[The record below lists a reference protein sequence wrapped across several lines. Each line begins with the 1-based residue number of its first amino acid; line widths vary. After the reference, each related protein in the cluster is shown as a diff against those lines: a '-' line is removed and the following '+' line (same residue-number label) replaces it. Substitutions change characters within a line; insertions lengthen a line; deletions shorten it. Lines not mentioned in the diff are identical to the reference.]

1 MSEIAAC
8 TLIQEEPDR
17 KTERYMMMFKDYP
30 DVVSVDILQEM
41 LGICRKNAYLLV
53 KQNKI
58 HSARVGRS
66 YKIPKLCVVEYL
78 IDQNRQLGGM
88 RLSNSLAPSLQNTPE
103 SSKLMMP
110 KQRTFGYKERSVSMI
125 NVAGHL
131 REQNGTYQMVLS
143 WKDANGKRRTK
154 SISTGLPV
162 KGNKKR
168 AESLLRKTQK
178 EFNPETMQQVSDLPV
193 SEYLNRWLRESVMNL
208 PPETY
213 GRYAYD
219 LGRVVVPYFE
229 KKRLSLKALSP
240 RDLETFF
247 RYERQQEEASVQ
259 QLLDWHKELTDALQY
274 AVANNWLKVSPIKE
288 VDPCLDNS
296 PVLFTDFITD
306 WLKMMKSRVEITTY
320 ASYER
325 AIIHKIVPYFEP
337 LHYTLQDMEQHP
349 KYIQDFYQH
358 ELDRGLTANT
368 VIHYHAN
375 IRKCLQYAFQI
386 GMIRSNPADRVERP
400 RKEKFKSEIYS
411 GEELEQL
418 FKVIQGDPSEF
429 GVIMAAFYGLR
440 RSEIVGLKWDAIDF
454 ENKKISIQHTVVTAK
469 VNGTVTEIARDKTKT
484 KSSCRTL
491 PLIPACEQMLNKMKK
506 EQEQNRKVCGK
517 SYCNDY
523 LDYIYVDPIGKR
535 IRPDFLSQ
543 HFPDF
548 LVAHQMKRIRFHDLR
563 HSCASLL
570 YANGVSLKEIQ
581 EWLGHSDI
589 STTSNIYTHL
599 DFSSKVSSANAIV
612 NIFPENTKV

>member
-1 MSEIAAC
+1 M
-8 TLIQEEPDR
+8 T
-17 KTERYMMMFKDYP
+17 
-30 DVVSVDILQEM
+30 
-41 LGICRKNAYLLV
+41 
-53 KQNKI
+53 
-58 HSARVGRS
+58 
-66 YKIPKLCVVEYL
+66 
-78 IDQNRQLGGM
+78 
-88 RLSNSLAPSLQNTPE
+88 
-103 SSKLMMP
+103 
-110 KQRTFGYKERSVSMI
+110 

-131 REQNGTYQMVLS
+131 REQNGMYQMILS
-143 WKDANGKRRTK
+143 WKDTNGKRRTK

-320 ASYER
+320 TSYER

-517 SYCNDY
+517 SYCTDY
-523 LDYIYVDPIGKR
+523 LDYIYVDPMGKRIRPDLIPACEQMLNKMKKEQEQNRKVCGKSYCTDYLDYIYVDPMGKR